1 MESNK
6 NVVVSSQGEDK
17 YQKGGAVKKQN
28 KKLPLLMIWCWL
40 YNTIVFQHNFDWKYL
55 VQLDLFTQQQL

>member
-28 KKLPLLMIWCWL
+28 KKLPLLMI
-40 YNTIVFQHNFDWKYL
+40 
-55 VQLDLFTQQQL
+55 